1 MTSHAQAQCFLRS
14 VYAPHMKPGAA
25 LGAQGEGW
33 AEGLSR
39 CEGPG
44 MSGAER
50 LEEGSPQRV
59 SLSQRGA
66 CCIFFAHCKSQGY
79 LQSPQ
84 ANSGLDCLSVCA
96 NSVLFEV
103 LKSPKWLKRAL
114 LHDFTFYCKMTG
126 SSFVCFEVLML
137 LGCQIPTSFPI

>member
-14 VYAPHMKPGAA
+14 VYAPHVKPGAA

-79 LQSPQ
+79 HP
-84 ANSGLDCLSVCA
+84 
-96 NSVLFEV
+96 
-103 LKSPKWLKRAL
+103 R
-114 LHDFTFYCKMTG
+114 
-126 SSFVCFEVLML
+126 
-137 LGCQIPTSFPI
+137 QIAA